1 LKDEILNL
9 ILSEKN
15 NRNTI
20 IVATE
25 IISGQQLIISENN
38 DSEINNKILI
48 AARTNIM
55 QGKSEILEIGSE
67 KWFINISLPPLRL
80 ITVGAVH
87 IAQPLAEIATISGY
101 EVTIID
107 PRAAFANNQRFPDIK
122 IINDWPEEAL
132 NNLKIDNRTA
142 VVTLTHD
149 PKLDD
154 SALNTVLKSNAFYIG
169 SLGSKKTHN
178 ARIQRLKRSNFSED
192 EINRIH
198 GPIGL
203 DIAAKS
209 PQEIAISIISEIIS
223 IRNKFEFSGDN

>member
-1 LKDEILNL
+1 MKDETLSL

-25 IISGQQLIISENN
+25 INSGEQIIINEKN
-38 DSEINNKILI
+38 DTDINNKILI
-48 AARTNIM
+48 AAKNNVI
-55 QGKSEILEIGSE
+55 QGKSEILEIESN
-67 KWFINISLPPLRL
+67 KWFLNITLPPLRL

-101 EVTIID
+101 EVIIID

-122 IINDWPEEAL
+122 IINEWPEVAL
-132 NNLKIDNRTA
+132 NELGIDNRTA

-154 SALNTVLKSNAFYIG
+154 SALNAALKSKAFYIG
-169 SLGSKKTHN
+169 SLGSKKTHK
-178 ARIQRLKRSNFSED
+178 ARVQRLKIANFSDD

-203 DIAAKS
+203 AIGAKS
-209 PQEIAISIISEIIS
+209 PQEIAISIISEIIT
-223 IRNKFEFSGDN
+223 IRNKLEFQE

>member
-1 LKDEILNL
+1 MKDETLNL

-25 IISGQQLIISENN
+25 INSGEQIIINEKN
-38 DSEINNKILI
+38 DTDINNKILI
-48 AARTNIM
+48 AAKNNVI
-55 QGKSEILEIGSE
+55 QGKSEILEIESH
-67 KWFINISLPPLRL
+67 KWFLNITLPPLRL

-101 EVTIID
+101 EVIIID

-122 IINDWPEEAL
+122 IINEWPEVAINEL
-132 NNLKIDNRTA
+132 GIDNRTA

-154 SALNTVLKSNAFYIG
+154 SALNAALKSKAFYIG
-169 SLGSKKTHN
+169 SLGSKKTHK
-178 ARIQRLKRSNFSED
+178 ARVQRLKIANFSDD
-192 EINRIH
+192 EIKRIH

-203 DIAAKS
+203 AIGAKS
-209 PQEIAISIISEIIS
+209 PQEIAISIISEIIT
-223 IRNKFEFSGDN
+223 IRNKLEFQE

>member
-1 LKDEILNL
+1 MKDETLNL

-25 IISGQQLIISENN
+25 INSGEQIIINEEN
-38 DSEINNKILI
+38 DTDINNKILT
-48 AARTNIM
+48 AAKNNII
-55 QGKSEILEIGSE
+55 QGKSEVLEIGSN
-67 KWFINISLPPLRL
+67 KWFINITLPPLRL
-80 ITVGAVH
+80 VTVGAVH

-101 EVTIID
+101 EVIIID

-122 IINDWPEEAL
+122 IINEWPEVAL
-132 NNLKIDNRTA
+132 NELAIDNRTA

-154 SALNTVLKSNAFYIG
+154 SALNAALKSKAFYIG
-169 SLGSKKTHN
+169 SLGSKKTHK
-178 ARIQRLKRSNFSED
+178 ARVERLKIANFTKD

-203 DIAAKS
+203 AIGAKS
-209 PQEIAISIISEIIS
+209 PQEIAISIISEIIT
-223 IRNKFEFSGDN
+223 IRNKFEFQE

>member
-1 LKDEILNL
+1 MKDETLNL

-25 IISGQQLIISENN
+25 INSGKQIIINEKN
-38 DSEINNKILI
+38 DTDINNKILI
-48 AARTNIM
+48 AAKNNII
-55 QGKSEILEIGSE
+55 QGKSEVLEIESN
-67 KWFINISLPPLRL
+67 KWFINITLPPLRL

-101 EVTIID
+101 EVIIID
-107 PRAAFANNQRFPDIK
+107 PRAAFANTQRFPDIK
-122 IINDWPEEAL
+122 IINEWPEVAL
-132 NNLKIDNRTA
+132 NELAIDNRTA

-154 SALNTVLKSNAFYIG
+154 SALNAALKSKAFYIG
-169 SLGSKKTHN
+169 SLGSKKTHK
-178 ARIQRLKRSNFSED
+178 ARVERLKIANFTKD

-203 DIAAKS
+203 AIGAKS
-209 PQEIAISIISEIIS
+209 PQEIAISIISEIIT
-223 IRNKFEFSGDN
+223 IRNKFEFQE

>member
-1 LKDEILNL
+1 LKDETLNL

-25 IISGQQLIISENN
+25 INSGEQIIINEKN
-38 DSEINNKILI
+38 DTDINNKILI
-48 AARTNIM
+48 AAKNNII
-55 QGKSEILEIGSE
+55 QGKSEVLEIESN
-67 KWFINISLPPLRL
+67 KWFINITLPPLRL

-101 EVTIID
+101 EVIIID
-107 PRAAFANNQRFPDIK
+107 PRAAFANTQRFPDIK
-122 IINDWPEEAL
+122 IINEWPEVAL
-132 NNLKIDNRTA
+132 NELAIDNRTA

-154 SALNTVLKSNAFYIG
+154 SALNAALKSKAFYIG
-169 SLGSKKTHN
+169 SLGSKKTHK
-178 ARIQRLKRSNFSED
+178 ARVQRLKIANFSED

-203 DIAAKS
+203 AIGAKS
-209 PQEIAISIISEIIS
+209 PQEIAISIISEIIT
-223 IRNKFEFSGDN
+223 IRNKFEFQE

>member
-1 LKDEILNL
+1 MKDETLSL

-25 IISGQQLIISENN
+25 INSGEQIIIDEKN
-38 DSEINNKILI
+38 DNDINNKILI
-48 AARTNIM
+48 AAKNNIK
-55 QGKSEILEIGSE
+55 QGKSEVLDIESN
-67 KWFINISLPPLRL
+67 KWFINITLPPLRL

-101 EVTIID
+101 EVIIID
-107 PRAAFANNQRFPDIK
+107 PRAAFANTQRFPDIK
-122 IINDWPEEAL
+122 IINEWPEVAL
-132 NNLKIDNRTA
+132 NELAIDNRTA
-142 VVTLTHD
+142 IVTLTHD

-154 SALNTVLKSNAFYIG
+154 SALNAALKSKAFYIG
-169 SLGSKKTHN
+169 SLGSKKTHKS
-178 ARIQRLKRSNFSED
+178 RVQRLKIANFSEN

-203 DIAAKS
+203 AIGAKS
-209 PQEIAISIISEIIS
+209 PQEIAISIISEIIT
-223 IRNKFEFSGDN
+223 IRNKFELQE

>member
-1 LKDEILNL
+1 MKDETLSL

-25 IISGQQLIISENN
+25 INSGEQIIINEKN
-38 DSEINNKILI
+38 DTDINNKILI
-48 AARTNIM
+48 AAKNNII
-55 QGKSEILEIGSE
+55 QGKSEILEIESN
-67 KWFINISLPPLRL
+67 KWFLNITLPPLRL

-101 EVTIID
+101 EVIIID

-122 IINDWPEEAL
+122 IINEWPEVAL
-132 NNLKIDNRTA
+132 NELAIDNRTA

-154 SALNTVLKSNAFYIG
+154 SALNAALKSKAFYIG
-169 SLGSKKTHN
+169 SLGSKKTHK
-178 ARIQRLKRSNFSED
+178 ARVERLKIANFTKD

-203 DIAAKS
+203 AIGAKS
-209 PQEIAISIISEIIS
+209 PQEIAISIISEIIT
-223 IRNKFEFSGDN
+223 IRNKFEFQE

>member
-1 LKDEILNL
+1 MKDETLSL

-25 IISGQQLIISENN
+25 INSGEQIIINEKN
-38 DSEINNKILI
+38 DTDINNKILI
-48 AARTNIM
+48 AAKNNII
-55 QGKSEILEIGSE
+55 QGKSEILEIESN
-67 KWFINISLPPLRL
+67 KWFLNITLPPLRL

-87 IAQPLAEIATISGY
+87 ITQPLAEIATISGY
-101 EVTIID
+101 EVIIID

-122 IINDWPEEAL
+122 IINEWPEVAL
-132 NNLKIDNRTA
+132 NELGIDNRTA

-154 SALNTVLKSNAFYIG
+154 SALNAALKSKAFYIG
-169 SLGSKKTHN
+169 SLGSKKTHK
-178 ARIQRLKRSNFSED
+178 ARVQRLKIANFSDD
-192 EINRIH
+192 EIKRIH

-203 DIAAKS
+203 AIGAKS
-209 PQEIAISIISEIIS
+209 PQEIAISIISEIIT
-223 IRNKFEFSGDN
+223 IRNKLEFQE

>member
-1 LKDEILNL
+1 MKDETLSL

-25 IISGQQLIISENN
+25 INSGEQIIINEKN
-38 DSEINNKILI
+38 DTDINNKILI
-48 AARTNIM
+48 AAKNNVI
-55 QGKSEILEIGSE
+55 QGKSEILEIESN
-67 KWFINISLPPLRL
+67 KWFLNITLPPLRL

-101 EVTIID
+101 EVIIID

-122 IINDWPEEAL
+122 IINEWPEVAL
-132 NNLKIDNRTA
+132 NELAIDNRTA

-154 SALNTVLKSNAFYIG
+154 SALNAALKSKAFYIG
-169 SLGSKKTHN
+169 SLGSKKTHK
-178 ARIQRLKRSNFSED
+178 ARVQRLKIANFSED
-192 EINRIH
+192 EIKRIH

-203 DIAAKS
+203 AIGAKS
-209 PQEIAISIISEIIS
+209 PQEIAISIISEIIT
-223 IRNKFEFSGDN
+223 IRNKFEFQE

>member
-1 LKDEILNL
+1 MKDETLSL

-25 IISGQQLIISENN
+25 INSGEQIIINEKNGT
-38 DSEINNKILI
+38 DINNKILI
-48 AARTNIM
+48 AAKNNVI
-55 QGKSEILEIGSE
+55 QGKSEILEIESN
-67 KWFINISLPPLRL
+67 KWFLNITLPPLRL

-101 EVTIID
+101 EVIIID

-122 IINDWPEEAL
+122 IINEWPEVAL
-132 NNLKIDNRTA
+132 NELGIDNRTA
-142 VVTLTHD
+142 VVTLTLD
-149 PKLDD
+149 QKLDD
-154 SALNTVLKSNAFYIG
+154 SALNAALKSKAFYIG
-169 SLGSKKTHN
+169 SLGSKKTHK
-178 ARIQRLKRSNFSED
+178 ARVQRLKIANFSDD

-203 DIAAKS
+203 AIGAKS
-209 PQEIAISIISEIIS
+209 PQEIAISIISEIIT
-223 IRNKFEFSGDN
+223 IRNKLEFQE

>member
-1 LKDEILNL
+1 MKDETLSL

-25 IISGQQLIISENN
+25 INSGEQIIINKKN
-38 DSEINNKILI
+38 DTNINNKILI
-48 AARTNIM
+48 AAKNNII
-55 QGKSEILEIGSE
+55 QGKSEILEIESN
-67 KWFINISLPPLRL
+67 KWFLNITLPPLRL

-101 EVTIID
+101 EVIIID

-122 IINDWPEEAL
+122 IINEWPEVAL
-132 NNLKIDNRTA
+132 NELAIDNRTA

-154 SALNTVLKSNAFYIG
+154 SALNAALKSKAFYIG
-169 SLGSKKTHN
+169 SLGSKKTHK
-178 ARIQRLKRSNFSED
+178 ARVQRLKIANFSED
-192 EINRIH
+192 EIKRIH

-203 DIAAKS
+203 AIGAKS
-209 PQEIAISIISEIIS
+209 PQEIAISIISEIIT
-223 IRNKFEFSGDN
+223 IRNKFEFQE

>member
-1 LKDEILNL
+1 MKDETLSL

-25 IISGQQLIISENN
+25 INSGEQIIINEKN
-38 DSEINNKILI
+38 DTDINNKILI
-48 AARTNIM
+48 AAKNNVI
-55 QGKSEILEIGSE
+55 QGKSEILEIESN
-67 KWFINISLPPLRL
+67 KWFLNITLPPLRL

-101 EVTIID
+101 EVIIID

-122 IINDWPEEAL
+122 IINEWPEVAL
-132 NNLKIDNRTA
+132 NELAIDNRTA

-154 SALNTVLKSNAFYIG
+154 SALNAALKSKAFYIG
-169 SLGSKKTHN
+169 SLGSKKTHK
-178 ARIQRLKRSNFSED
+178 ARVERLKIANFTKD

-203 DIAAKS
+203 AIGAKS
-209 PQEIAISIISEIIS
+209 PQEIAISIISEIIT
-223 IRNKFEFSGDN
+223 IRNKFEFQE

>member
-1 LKDEILNL
+1 LKDETLSL

-25 IISGQQLIISENN
+25 INSGEQIIINEKN
-38 DSEINNKILI
+38 DTDINNKILI
-48 AARTNIM
+48 AAKNNII
-55 QGKSEILEIGSE
+55 QGKSEILEIESN
-67 KWFINISLPPLRL
+67 KWFLNITLPPLRL

-101 EVTIID
+101 EVIIID
-107 PRAAFANNQRFPDIK
+107 PRATFANNQRFPDIK
-122 IINDWPEEAL
+122 IINEWPEVAL
-132 NNLKIDNRTA
+132 NELGIDNRTA

-154 SALNTVLKSNAFYIG
+154 SALNAALKSKAFYIG
-169 SLGSKKTHN
+169 SLGSKKTHK
-178 ARIQRLKRSNFSED
+178 ARVKRLKIANFSED
-192 EINRIH
+192 EIKRIH

-203 DIAAKS
+203 AIGAKS
-209 PQEIAISIISEIIS
+209 PQEIAISIISEIIT
-223 IRNKFEFSGDN
+223 IRNKLEFQE

>member
-1 LKDEILNL
+1 MKDETLSL

-25 IISGQQLIISENN
+25 INSGEQIIINEKN
-38 DSEINNKILI
+38 DTDINNKILI
-48 AARTNIM
+48 AAKNNVI
-55 QGKSEILEIGSE
+55 QGKSEILEIESN
-67 KWFINISLPPLRL
+67 KWFLNITLPPLRL

-101 EVTIID
+101 EVIIID

-122 IINDWPEEAL
+122 IINEWPEVAL
-132 NNLKIDNRTA
+132 NELGIDNRTA

-154 SALNTVLKSNAFYIG
+154 SALNATLKSKAFYIG
-169 SLGSKKTHN
+169 SLGSKKTHK
-178 ARIQRLKRSNFSED
+178 ARVQRLKIANFSDD
-192 EINRIH
+192 EIKRIH

-203 DIAAKS
+203 AIGAKS
-209 PQEIAISIISEIIS
+209 PQEIAISIISEIIT
-223 IRNKFEFSGDN
+223 IRNKFEFQE

>member
-1 LKDEILNL
+1 MKDETLNL
-9 ILSEKN
+9 ILTEKN

-20 IVATE
+20 IVATD
-25 IISGQQLIISENN
+25 IISGEQLIISENN
-38 DSEINNKILI
+38 DSEINNKILL
-48 AARTNIM
+48 AAKNNIM
-55 QGKSEILEIGSE
+55 HGKSEVLEIDSK

-80 ITVGAVH
+80 IAIGAVH

-122 IINDWPEEAL
+122 IINDWPEEAI
-132 NNLKIDNRTA
+132 NNIGIDNRTA

-154 SALNTVLKSNAFYIG
+154 SALNAVLKSNAFYIG

-178 ARIQRLKRSNFSED
+178 ARIQRLKKSNFSEN

-203 DIAAKS
+203 DIGAKS

-223 IRNKFEFSGDN
+223 TRSKFEFNGDS

>member
-1 LKDEILNL
+1 MKDETLNL
-9 ILSEKN
+9 ILSEKT

-25 IISGQQLIISENN
+25 INSGEQIIINEKN
-38 DSEINNKILI
+38 DTDINNKILI
-48 AARTNIM
+48 AAKTNIIL
-55 QGKSEILEIGSE
+55 GKSEVLEIESN
-67 KWFINISLPPLRL
+67 KWFINITLPPLRL

-101 EVTIID
+101 EVIIID

-122 IINDWPEEAL
+122 IINEWPEVAL
-132 NNLKIDNRTA
+132 NELAIDNRTA

-154 SALNTVLKSNAFYIG
+154 SALNAALKSKAFYIG
-169 SLGSKKTHN
+169 SLGSKKTHK
-178 ARIQRLKRSNFSED
+178 ARVERLKIANFTKD

-203 DIAAKS
+203 AIGAKS
-209 PQEIAISIISEIIS
+209 PQEIAISIISEIIT
-223 IRNKFEFSGDN
+223 IRNKFEFQE

>member
-1 LKDEILNL
+1 MKDETLSL
-9 ILSEKN
+9 ILSEKS

-25 IISGQQLIISENN
+25 ISSGEQIIINENN
-38 DSEINNKILI
+38 DTEINNKILVS
-48 AARTNIM
+48 AKNNILH
-55 QGKSEILEIGSE
+55 GKSEVLEIDSK

-87 IAQPLAEIATISGY
+87 IAQPLAEMATISGY

-107 PRAAFANNQRFPDIK
+107 PRAAFANNHRFPDIK
-122 IINDWPEEAL
+122 IINDWPEEAI

-154 SALNTVLKSNAFYIG
+154 SALNAVLKSDAFYIG

-178 ARIQRLKRSNFSED
+178 ARIQRLKASNFSSD

-203 DIAAKS
+203 DIGAKS

>member
-1 LKDEILNL
+1 MKDETLSL

-25 IISGQQLIISENN
+25 INSGEQIIINEKN
-38 DSEINNKILI
+38 DTDINNKILI
-48 AARTNIM
+48 AAKNNVI
-55 QGKSEILEIGSE
+55 QGKSEILEIESN
-67 KWFINISLPPLRL
+67 KWFLNITLPPLRL

-101 EVTIID
+101 EVIIID

-122 IINDWPEEAL
+122 IINEWPEVAL
-132 NNLKIDNRTA
+132 NELGIDNRTA

-154 SALNTVLKSNAFYIG
+154 SALNAALKSKAFYIG
-169 SLGSKKTHN
+169 SLGSKKTHK
-178 ARIQRLKRSNFSED
+178 ARVQRLKIANFSDD

-203 DIAAKS
+203 AIGAKS
-209 PQEIAISIISEIIS
+209 PQEIAISIISEIIT
-223 IRNKFEFSGDN
+223 IRNKFEFEE

>member
-1 LKDEILNL
+1 MKDETLSL

-25 IISGQQLIISENN
+25 INSGEQIIINEKN
-38 DSEINNKILI
+38 DTDINNKILI
-48 AARTNIM
+48 AAKNNVI
-55 QGKSEILEIGSE
+55 QGKSEILEIESN
-67 KWFINISLPPLRL
+67 KWFLNITLPPLRL

-101 EVTIID
+101 EVIIID

-122 IINDWPEEAL
+122 IINEWPEVAL
-132 NNLKIDNRTA
+132 NELGIDNRTA

-154 SALNTVLKSNAFYIG
+154 SALNAALKSKAFYIG
-169 SLGSKKTHN
+169 SLGSKKTHK
-178 ARIQRLKRSNFSED
+178 ARVQRLKIANFSDD

-203 DIAAKS
+203 AIGAKS
-209 PQEIAISIISEIIS
+209 PQEIAISIISEIIT
-223 IRNKFEFSGDN
+223 IRNKLEYQE

>member
-1 LKDEILNL
+1 MKDETLNL

-25 IISGQQLIISENN
+25 INSGEQIIINEKN
-38 DSEINNKILI
+38 DTDINNKILI
-48 AARTNIM
+48 AAKNNII
-55 QGKSEILEIGSE
+55 QGKSEVLEIESN
-67 KWFINISLPPLRL
+67 KWFINITLPPLRL

-101 EVTIID
+101 EVIIID

-122 IINDWPEEAL
+122 IINEWPEVAL
-132 NNLKIDNRTA
+132 NELSIDNRTA

-154 SALNTVLKSNAFYIG
+154 SALNAALKSKAFYIG
-169 SLGSKKTHN
+169 SLGSKKTHK
-178 ARIQRLKRSNFSED
+178 ARVQRLKIANFSDD
-192 EINRIH
+192 EIKRIH

-203 DIAAKS
+203 AIGAKS
-209 PQEIAISIISEIIS
+209 PQEIAISIISEIIT
-223 IRNKFEFSGDN
+223 IRNKLEFQE

>member
-1 LKDEILNL
+1 LKDETLNL

-25 IISGQQLIISENN
+25 INSGEQIIINEEN
-38 DSEINNKILI
+38 DTDINNKILT
-48 AARTNIM
+48 AAKNNII
-55 QGKSEILEIGSE
+55 QGKSEVLEIESN
-67 KWFINISLPPLRL
+67 KWFINITLPPLRL
-80 ITVGAVH
+80 VTVGAVH

-101 EVTIID
+101 EVIIID

-122 IINDWPEEAL
+122 IINEWPEVAL
-132 NNLKIDNRTA
+132 NELAIDNRTA

-154 SALNTVLKSNAFYIG
+154 SALNAALKSKAFYIG
-169 SLGSKKTHN
+169 SLGSKKTHK
-178 ARIQRLKRSNFSED
+178 ARVERLKIANFTKD

-203 DIAAKS
+203 AIGAKS
-209 PQEIAISIISEIIS
+209 PQEIAISIISEIIT
-223 IRNKFEFSGDN
+223 IRNKFEFEE

>member
-1 LKDEILNL
+1 MKDETLNL

-25 IISGQQLIISENN
+25 INSGEQIIINEKN
-38 DSEINNKILI
+38 DTDINNKILI
-48 AARTNIM
+48 AAKNNVI
-55 QGKSEILEIGSE
+55 QGKSDILEIESN
-67 KWFINISLPPLRL
+67 KWFLNITLPPLRL

-101 EVTIID
+101 EVIIID

-122 IINDWPEEAL
+122 IINEWPEVAL
-132 NNLKIDNRTA
+132 NELGIDNRTA

-154 SALNTVLKSNAFYIG
+154 SALNAALKSKAFYIG
-169 SLGSKKTHN
+169 SLGSKKTHK
-178 ARIQRLKRSNFSED
+178 ARVQRLKIANFSDD

-203 DIAAKS
+203 AIGAKS
-209 PQEIAISIISEIIS
+209 PQEIAISIISEIIT
-223 IRNKFEFSGDN
+223 IRNKLEFQE

>member
-1 LKDEILNL
+1 MKDETLNL

-25 IISGQQLIISENN
+25 INSGEQIIINEKN
-38 DSEINNKILI
+38 DTDINNKILI
-48 AARTNIM
+48 AAKNNVI
-55 QGKSEILEIGSE
+55 QGKSEILEIESN
-67 KWFINISLPPLRL
+67 KWFLNITLPPLRL

-87 IAQPLAEIATISGY
+87 IAHPLAEIATISGY
-101 EVTIID
+101 EVIIID

-122 IINDWPEEAL
+122 IINEWPEVAL
-132 NNLKIDNRTA
+132 NELGIDNRTA

-154 SALNTVLKSNAFYIG
+154 SALNAALKSKAFYIG
-169 SLGSKKTHN
+169 SLGSKKTHK
-178 ARIQRLKRSNFSED
+178 ARVQRLKIANFSDD

-203 DIAAKS
+203 AIGAKS
-209 PQEIAISIISEIIS
+209 PQEIAISIISEIIT
-223 IRNKFEFSGDN
+223 IRNKLEFQE

>member
-1 LKDEILNL
+1 MKDETLSL

-25 IISGQQLIISENN
+25 INSGEQIIINEKN
-38 DSEINNKILI
+38 DTDINNKILI
-48 AARTNIM
+48 AAKNNII
-55 QGKSEILEIGSE
+55 QGKSEILEIESN
-67 KWFINISLPPLRL
+67 KWFLNITLPPLRL

-101 EVTIID
+101 EVIIID

-122 IINDWPEEAL
+122 IINEWPEVAL
-132 NNLKIDNRTA
+132 NELAIDNRTA

-154 SALNTVLKSNAFYIG
+154 SALNAALKSKAFYIG
-169 SLGSKKTHN
+169 SLGSKKTHK
-178 ARIQRLKRSNFSED
+178 ARVQRLKIANFSED
-192 EINRIH
+192 EIKRIH

-203 DIAAKS
+203 AIGAKS
-209 PQEIAISIISEIIS
+209 PQEIAISIISEIIT
-223 IRNKFEFSGDN
+223 IRNKLEFQE

>member
-1 LKDEILNL
+1 MKDETLSL

-25 IISGQQLIISENN
+25 INSGEQIIINEKN
-38 DSEINNKILI
+38 DTDINNKILI
-48 AARTNIM
+48 AAKNNII
-55 QGKSEILEIGSE
+55 QGKSEILEIESN
-67 KWFINISLPPLRL
+67 KWFLNITLPPLRL

-101 EVTIID
+101 EVIIID

-122 IINDWPEEAL
+122 IINEWPEVAL
-132 NNLKIDNRTA
+132 NELGIDNRTA

-154 SALNTVLKSNAFYIG
+154 SALNAALKSKAFYIG
-169 SLGSKKTHN
+169 SLGSKKTHK
-178 ARIQRLKRSNFSED
+178 ARVQRLKIANFSDD

-203 DIAAKS
+203 AIGAKS
-209 PQEIAISIISEIIS
+209 PQEIAISIISEIIT
-223 IRNKFEFSGDN
+223 IRNKLEFQE

>member
-1 LKDEILNL
+1 MKDETLSL

-25 IISGQQLIISENN
+25 INSGEQIIINEKN
-38 DSEINNKILI
+38 DTDINNKILI
-48 AARTNIM
+48 AAKNNVI
-55 QGKSEILEIGSE
+55 QGKSEILEIESN
-67 KWFINISLPPLRL
+67 KWFLNITLPPLRL

-101 EVTIID
+101 EVIIID

-122 IINDWPEEAL
+122 IINEWPEVAL
-132 NNLKIDNRTA
+132 NELVIDNRTA

-154 SALNTVLKSNAFYIG
+154 SALNAALKSKAFYIG
-169 SLGSKKTHN
+169 SLGSKKTHK
-178 ARIQRLKRSNFSED
+178 ARVERLKIANFTKD

-203 DIAAKS
+203 AIGAKS
-209 PQEIAISIISEIIS
+209 PQEIAISIISEIIT
-223 IRNKFEFSGDN
+223 IRNKFEFEE

>member
-1 LKDEILNL
+1 MKDETLNL

-25 IISGQQLIISENN
+25 INSGEQIIINEKN
-38 DSEINNKILI
+38 DTDINNKILT
-48 AARTNIM
+48 AAKNNII
-55 QGKSEILEIGSE
+55 QGKSEILEIESN
-67 KWFINISLPPLRL
+67 KWFLNITLPPLRL

-101 EVTIID
+101 EVIIID

-122 IINDWPEEAL
+122 IINEWPEVAINEL
-132 NNLKIDNRTA
+132 GIDNRTA

-154 SALNTVLKSNAFYIG
+154 SALNAALKSKAFYIG
-169 SLGSKKTHN
+169 SLGSKKTHK
-178 ARIQRLKRSNFSED
+178 ARVQRLKIANFSED
-192 EINRIH
+192 EIKRIH

-203 DIAAKS
+203 AIGAKS
-209 PQEIAISIISEIIS
+209 PQEIAISIISEIII
-223 IRNKFEFSGDN
+223 IRNKLEFQE

>member
-1 LKDEILNL
+1 MKDETLSL

-25 IISGQQLIISENN
+25 INSGEQIIINEKN
-38 DSEINNKILI
+38 DTDINNKILI
-48 AARTNIM
+48 AAKNNII
-55 QGKSEILEIGSE
+55 QGKSEILEIESN
-67 KWFINISLPPLRL
+67 KWFLNITLPPLRL

-101 EVTIID
+101 EVIIID

-122 IINDWPEEAL
+122 IINEWPEVAL
-132 NNLKIDNRTA
+132 NELGIDNRTA

-154 SALNTVLKSNAFYIG
+154 SALNAALKSKAFYIG
-169 SLGSKKTHN
+169 SLGSKKTHK
-178 ARIQRLKRSNFSED
+178 ARVQRLKIANFSEN

-203 DIAAKS
+203 AIGAKS
-209 PQEIAISIISEIIS
+209 PQEIAISIISEIIT
-223 IRNKFEFSGDN
+223 IRNKFELQE

>member
-1 LKDEILNL
+1 MKDETLSL

-25 IISGQQLIISENN
+25 INSGEQIIINEKN
-38 DSEINNKILI
+38 DTDINNKILT
-48 AARTNIM
+48 AAKNNII
-55 QGKSEILEIGSE
+55 QGKSEVLEIGSN
-67 KWFINISLPPLRL
+67 KWFLNITLPPLRL
-80 ITVGAVH
+80 VTVGAVH

-101 EVTIID
+101 EVIIID

-122 IINDWPEEAL
+122 IINEWPEVAL
-132 NNLKIDNRTA
+132 NELAIDNRTA

-154 SALNTVLKSNAFYIG
+154 SALNAALKSKAFYIG
-169 SLGSKKTHN
+169 SLGSKKTHK
-178 ARIQRLKRSNFSED
+178 ARVERLKIANFTKE

-203 DIAAKS
+203 AIGAKS
-209 PQEIAISIISEIIS
+209 PQEIAISIISEIIT
-223 IRNKFEFSGDN
+223 IRNKFEFQE

>member
-1 LKDEILNL
+1 MKDETLNL

-25 IISGQQLIISENN
+25 INSGEQIIINEEN
-38 DSEINNKILI
+38 DTDINNKILT
-48 AARTNIM
+48 AAKNNII
-55 QGKSEILEIGSE
+55 QGKSEVLEIESN
-67 KWFINISLPPLRL
+67 KWFINITLPPLRL
-80 ITVGAVH
+80 VTVGAVH

-101 EVTIID
+101 EVIIID

-122 IINDWPEEAL
+122 IINEWPEVAL
-132 NNLKIDNRTA
+132 NELGIDNRTA

-154 SALNTVLKSNAFYIG
+154 SALNAALKSKAFYIG
-169 SLGSKKTHN
+169 SLGSKKTHK
-178 ARIQRLKRSNFSED
+178 ARVQRLKIANFSDD

-203 DIAAKS
+203 AIGAKS
-209 PQEIAISIISEIIS
+209 PQEIAISIISEIIT
-223 IRNKFEFSGDN
+223 IRNKFEFQE

>member
-1 LKDEILNL
+1 MKDETLSL

-25 IISGQQLIISENN
+25 INSGEQIIINEEN
-38 DSEINNKILI
+38 DTDINNKILT
-48 AARTNIM
+48 AAKNNII
-55 QGKSEILEIGSE
+55 QGKSEVLEIESN
-67 KWFINISLPPLRL
+67 KWFINITLPPLRL
-80 ITVGAVH
+80 VTVGAVH

-101 EVTIID
+101 EVIIID

-122 IINDWPEEAL
+122 IINEWPEVAL
-132 NNLKIDNRTA
+132 NELGIDNRTA

-154 SALNTVLKSNAFYIG
+154 SALNAALKSKAFYIG
-169 SLGSKKTHN
+169 SLGSKKTHK
-178 ARIQRLKRSNFSED
+178 ARVQRLKIANFSDD
-192 EINRIH
+192 EIKRIH

-203 DIAAKS
+203 AIGAKS
-209 PQEIAISIISEIIS
+209 PQEIAISIISEIIT
-223 IRNKFEFSGDN
+223 IRNKLEFQE

>member
-1 LKDEILNL
+1 MKDETLSL

-25 IISGQQLIISENN
+25 INSGEQIIINEKN
-38 DSEINNKILI
+38 DTDINNKILI
-48 AARTNIM
+48 AAKNNII
-55 QGKSEILEIGSE
+55 QGKSEILEIESN
-67 KWFINISLPPLRL
+67 KWFLNITLPPLRL

-101 EVTIID
+101 EVIIID

-122 IINDWPEEAL
+122 IINEWPEVAL
-132 NNLKIDNRTA
+132 NELGIDIRTA

-154 SALNTVLKSNAFYIG
+154 SALNAALKSKAFYIG
-169 SLGSKKTHN
+169 SLGSKKTHK
-178 ARIQRLKRSNFSED
+178 ARVQRLKIANFSDD

-203 DIAAKS
+203 AIGAKS
-209 PQEIAISIISEIIS
+209 PQEIAISIISEIIT
-223 IRNKFEFSGDN
+223 IRNKLEFQE

>member
-1 LKDEILNL
+1 MKDETLSL

-20 IVATE
+20 ILATE
-25 IISGQQLIISENN
+25 INSGEQIIINEKN
-38 DSEINNKILI
+38 DTDINNKILI
-48 AARTNIM
+48 AAKNNII
-55 QGKSEILEIGSE
+55 QGKSEILEIESN
-67 KWFINISLPPLRL
+67 KWFLNITLPPLRL

-101 EVTIID
+101 EVIIID

-122 IINDWPEEAL
+122 IINEWPEVAL
-132 NNLKIDNRTA
+132 NELGIDNRTA

-154 SALNTVLKSNAFYIG
+154 SALNAALKSKAFYIG
-169 SLGSKKTHN
+169 SLGSKKTHK
-178 ARIQRLKRSNFSED
+178 ARVQRLKIANFSED
-192 EINRIH
+192 EIKRIH

-203 DIAAKS
+203 AIGAKS
-209 PQEIAISIISEIIS
+209 PQEIAISIISEIIT
-223 IRNKFEFSGDN
+223 IRNKLEFQE

>member
-1 LKDEILNL
+1 LKDETLSL
-9 ILSEKN
+9 ILSKKN

-25 IISGQQLIISENN
+25 INSGEQIIINEKN
-38 DSEINNKILI
+38 DTDINNKILI
-48 AARTNIM
+48 AAKNNII
-55 QGKSEILEIGSE
+55 QGKSEILEIESN
-67 KWFINISLPPLRL
+67 KWFINITLPPLRL

-101 EVTIID
+101 EVIIID
-107 PRAAFANNQRFPDIK
+107 PRAAFANTQRFPDIK
-122 IINDWPEEAL
+122 IINEWPEVAL
-132 NNLKIDNRTA
+132 NELAIDNRTA

-154 SALNTVLKSNAFYIG
+154 SALNAALKSKAFYIG
-169 SLGSKKTHN
+169 SLGSKKTHK
-178 ARIQRLKRSNFSED
+178 ARVQRLKIANFSED

-203 DIAAKS
+203 AIGAKS
-209 PQEIAISIISEIIS
+209 PQEIAISIISEIIT
-223 IRNKFEFSGDN
+223 IRNKFELQE